1 MHAQLARFAKP
12 FLTAAVQAPDLSIES
27 EPPPP
32 PAIVPDTQPPL
43 ISLLGDATLKLKI
56 YDPYVEYGATAM
68 DARDG
73 PVPVVTSGVVNTN
86 VTSVDGKHPVVG
98 LGDCQASCAWQKL
111 TASFLA
117 TSGRLGRI
125 GKPHYRTLPRPTLL
139 TAHR

>member
-1 MHAQLARFAKP
+1 M
-12 FLTAAVQAPDLSIES
+12 QAPDLSIES
-27 EPPPP
+27 DPPPP

-43 ISLLGDATLKLKI
+43 LSLLGDATLKLQI

-98 LGDCQASCAWQKL
+98 LRD
-111 TASFLA
+111 
-117 TSGRLGRI
+117 R
-125 GKPHYRTLPRPTLL
+125 
-139 TAHR
+139 